1 MKAHIPANKRLSQ
14 KSKKIVEEYSQK
26 CEEDRLRRLLK
37 LCCVVLNED
46 FGFGQQRLLKFIFK
60 VESLATDTDEVFWHH
75 IDRKLIQQL
84 KIPFERDR

>member
-1 MKAHIPANKRLSQ
+1 M
-14 KSKKIVEEYSQK
+14 
-26 CEEDRLRRLLK
+26 
-37 LCCVVLNED
+37 VLNED